1 MVKIGLIHGMS
12 YRDNRIFATKET
24 PEVVVD
30 DMDVAKHYENTG
42 FFKILGEAGTDTTT
56 LSAALENEFPADL
69 FTPPED
75 KEPES
80 VAEAGTDTEEDDV
93 LTKELNSKTVAELKE
108 YAETGF
114 RGWEFAGGKAV
125 ANQEMNRLQLI
136 DTTGLSKKAD
146 LVQHIFSE
154 QKKADEARALLRGE

>member
-12 YRDNRIFATKET
+12 YRDSRIFVTKEK
-24 PEVVVD
+24 PEVLVE
-30 DMDVAKHYENTG
+30 DMDVAKHYEDTG
-42 FFKILGEAGTDTTT
+42 FFKILGEAGTDTAA

-75 KEPES
+75 EESEP
-80 VAEAGTDTEEDDV
+80 VVEAGTDTAEDDV

-108 YAETGF
+108 YASA
-114 RGWEFAGGKAV
+114 RG
-125 ANQEMNRLQLI
+125 I
-136 DTTGLSKKAD
+136 DTAGLNKKAD
-146 LVQHIFSE
+146 LVQHISSE

>member
-12 YRDNRIFATKET
+12 YRDSRIFVTKEK
-24 PEVVVD
+24 PEVLVE
-30 DMDVAKHYENTG
+30 DMDVAKHYEDTG
-42 FFKILGEAGTDTTT
+42 FFKILGEAGTDTTA
-56 LSAALENEFPADL
+56 LSTALENEFPADL

-75 KEPES
+75 EEPEPT
-80 VAEAGTDTEEDDV
+80 AEAGTDAAEDDV

-108 YAETGF
+108 YASA
-114 RGWEFAGGKAV
+114 RG
-125 ANQEMNRLQLI
+125 I

-146 LVQHIFSE
+146 LVQHIYSE

>member
-1 MVKIGLIHGMS
+1 MNGVTILFVYAVIM
-12 YRDNRIFATKET
+12 ILATVILTKKEKNV
-24 PEVVVD
+24 ER
-30 DMDVAKHYENTG
+30 
-42 FFKILGEAGTDTTT
+42 
-56 LSAALENEFPADL
+56 LENEFPADL

-108 YAETGF
+108 YASA
-114 RGWEFAGGKAV
+114 RG
-125 ANQEMNRLQLI
+125 I

>member
-1 MVKIGLIHGMS
+1 MVKLELIRGLS
-12 YRDNRIFATKET
+12 YKDRRICATKSE
-24 PEVVVD
+24 PEVLVD
-30 DMDVAKHYENTG
+30 DIDTAKHYENTG

-108 YAETGF
+108 YASA
-114 RGWEFAGGKAV
+114 RG
-125 ANQEMNRLQLI
+125 I
-136 DTTGLSKKAD
+136 DTAGLSKKAD
-146 LVQHIFSE
+146 LVQHISSE

>member
-42 FFKILGEAGTDTTT
+42 FFKILGEAGTDTAT

-80 VAEAGTDTEEDDV
+80 VAEAGTDTEEGDV

-108 YAETGF
+108 YASA
-114 RGWEFAGGKAV
+114 RG
-125 ANQEMNRLQLI
+125 I

>member
-12 YRDNRIFATKET
+12 YRDSRIFVTKEK
-24 PEVVVD
+24 PEVLVD
-30 DMDVAKHYENTG
+30 DMDVAKHYEDTG
-42 FFKILGEAGTDTTT
+42 FFKILGEAGTDTAA

-75 KEPES
+75 EESEP
-80 VAEAGTDTEEDDV
+80 VVEAGTDTAEDDV

-108 YAETGF
+108 YASA
-114 RGWEFAGGKAV
+114 RG
-125 ANQEMNRLQLI
+125 I
-136 DTTGLSKKAD
+136 DTAGLNKKAD
-146 LVQHIFSE
+146 LEQHISSE

>member
-1 MVKIGLIHGMS
+1 MIKIGLIHGMS

-42 FFKILGEAGTDTTT
+42 FFKILGEAGTDTAT

-80 VAEAGTDTEEDDV
+80 VAEADV

-108 YAETGF
+108 YASA
-114 RGWEFAGGKAV
+114 RG
-125 ANQEMNRLQLI
+125 I

>member
-12 YRDNRIFATKET
+12 YRDSRIFVTKEK
-24 PEVVVD
+24 PEVLVE
-30 DMDVAKHYENTG
+30 DMDVAKHYEDTG
-42 FFKILGEAGTDTTT
+42 FFKILGEAGTDTAA

-75 KEPES
+75 EESEP
-80 VAEAGTDTEEDDV
+80 VVEAGTDTAEDDA

-108 YAETGF
+108 YASA
-114 RGWEFAGGKAV
+114 RG
-125 ANQEMNRLQLI
+125 I
-136 DTTGLSKKAD
+136 DTAGLSKKAD
-146 LVQHIFSE
+146 LVQHISSE

>member
-12 YRDNRIFATKET
+12 YRDSRIFVTKEK
-24 PEVVVD
+24 PEVLVD

-42 FFKILGEAGTDTTT
+42 FFKILGEAGTDTAA

-75 KEPES
+75 EES
-80 VAEAGTDTEEDDV
+80 EHVVEAGTDTAEDDV

-108 YAETGF
+108 MCI
-114 RGWEFAGGKAV
+114 RDRIM
-125 ANQEMNRLQLI
+125 ANTITRPWV
-136 DTTGLSKKAD
+136 LSLMCRRIAK
-146 LVQHIFSE
+146 
-154 QKKADEARALLRGE
+154 

>member
-12 YRDNRIFATKET
+12 YRDSRIFVTKEK
-24 PEVVVD
+24 PEVLVE
-30 DMDVAKHYENTG
+30 DMDVAKHYEDTG
-42 FFKILGEAGTDTTT
+42 FFKILGEAGTDTVA

-75 KEPES
+75 EESEP
-80 VAEAGTDTEEDDV
+80 VVEAGTDTAEDDV

-108 YAETGF
+108 YASA
-114 RGWEFAGGKAV
+114 RG
-125 ANQEMNRLQLI
+125 I
-136 DTTGLSKKAD
+136 DTAGLSKKAD
-146 LVQHIFSE
+146 LVQHISSE

>member
-12 YRDNRIFATKET
+12 YRDSRIFVTKEK
-24 PEVVVD
+24 PEVLVD
-30 DMDVAKHYENTG
+30 DMDIAKHYENTG
-42 FFKILGEAGTDTTT
+42 FFKILGEAGTDTAAP
-56 LSAALENEFPADL
+56 SAALENEFLADL

-75 KEPES
+75 EKPELA
-80 VAEAGTDTEEDDV
+80 VEAGTDAAEDDV

-108 YAETGF
+108 YASA
-114 RGWEFAGGKAV
+114 RG
-125 ANQEMNRLQLI
+125 I

-146 LVQHIFSE
+146 LVQHISSE

>member
-12 YRDNRIFATKET
+12 YRDSRIFVTKEK
-24 PEVVVD
+24 PEVLVE
-30 DMDVAKHYENTG
+30 DMDVAKHYEDTG
-42 FFKILGEAGTDTTT
+42 FFKILGEAGTGTAA

-75 KEPES
+75 EESEP
-80 VAEAGTDTEEDDV
+80 VVEAGTDTAEDDA

-108 YAETGF
+108 YASA
-114 RGWEFAGGKAV
+114 RG
-125 ANQEMNRLQLI
+125 I
-136 DTTGLSKKAD
+136 DTAGLSKKAD
-146 LVQHIFSE
+146 LVQHISSE

>member
-12 YRDNRIFATKET
+12 YRDSRIFVTKEK
-24 PEVVVD
+24 PEVLVE
-30 DMDVAKHYENTG
+30 DMDVAKHYEDTG
-42 FFKILGEAGTDTTT
+42 FFKILGEAGTDTAA

-75 KEPES
+75 EESEPVVE
-80 VAEAGTDTEEDDV
+80 VGTDTAEDDA

-108 YAETGF
+108 YASA
-114 RGWEFAGGKAV
+114 RG
-125 ANQEMNRLQLI
+125 I
-136 DTTGLSKKAD
+136 DTAGLSKKAD
-146 LVQHIFSE
+146 LVQHISSE

>member
-1 MVKIGLIHGMS
+1 MVKLELIRGLS
-12 YRDNRIFATKET
+12 YKDRHISATKSE
-24 PEVVVD
+24 PEVLVD

-42 FFKILGEAGTDTTT
+42 FFKILGEAGTDTAA

-75 KEPES
+75 EEPES
-80 VAEAGTDTEEDDV
+80 VVEAGTDTAEDDV

-108 YAETGF
+108 YASA
-114 RGWEFAGGKAV
+114 RG
-125 ANQEMNRLQLI
+125 I
-136 DTTGLSKKAD
+136 DTAGLSKKAD
-146 LVQHIFSE
+146 LVQHISSE

>member
-12 YRDNRIFATKET
+12 YRDSRIFVTKEK
-24 PEVVVD
+24 PEVLVE
-30 DMDVAKHYENTG
+30 DMDVAKHYEDTG
-42 FFKILGEAGTDTTT
+42 FFKILGEAGTDTAA

-75 KEPES
+75 EESEP
-80 VAEAGTDTEEDDV
+80 VVEAGTDTAEDDA

-108 YAETGF
+108 YACA
-114 RGWEFAGGKAV
+114 RG
-125 ANQEMNRLQLI
+125 I
-136 DTTGLSKKAD
+136 DTAGLSKKAD
-146 LVQHIFSE
+146 LVQHISSE